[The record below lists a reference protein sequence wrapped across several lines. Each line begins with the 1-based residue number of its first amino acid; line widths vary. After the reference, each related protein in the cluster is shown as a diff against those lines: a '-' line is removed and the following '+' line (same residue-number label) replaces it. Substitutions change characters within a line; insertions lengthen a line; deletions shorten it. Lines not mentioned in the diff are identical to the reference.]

1 MKKGMLKKIL
11 AAALAAGMLWT
22 ASPVRAESTAVT
34 DPKLDATYTLAL
46 NAINKEDY
54 DTARK
59 YLNIS
64 FVYCDPQ
71 TNPVMYADLLL
82 KQACIDV
89 IEGNSDLAL
98 LSLDAAL
105 KVDPD
110 LTDAYLVKTQVYTEQ
125 ANFDKA
131 IENLEKYIK
140 LTEDTALY
148 ETVAQLH
155 EANGN
160 AAGAQEA
167 YDKFVAGAGAETA
180 EAGFQAGLYR
190 MENGKLEEAI
200 EAFEAYRDD
209 ETFGAGAMYNIGICR
224 MTLGEYAEAA
234 EAFKACEEKGGTYDG
249 LYYNRGISYLM
260 TEEWAKAAD
269 DFARS
274 SETEQYTADA
284 KYNLGICK
292 MQIGDYEEAVAM
304 FTELIGDGEDSLA
317 EVEKSETEPETDV
330 PVNNGAYFYRGIC
343 RGALGQ
349 MEAAAADYTV
359 CIEHGYELT
368 QSYYQRAQ
376 VWAALG
382 ETDKQNS
389 DLENSL
395 KYAQ

>member
-1 MKKGMLKKIL
+1 MKKMKQALKALI
-11 AAALAAGMLWT
+11 AAALAAVMLWT
-22 ASPVRAESTAVT
+22 ALPVRAESAAA
-34 DPKLDATYTLAL
+34 DQKLDALYTLAL

-89 IEGNSDLAL
+89 IEGNDDIAV

-105 KVDPD
+105 KIEPE
-110 LTDAYLVKTQVYTEQ
+110 LADAYLVKTQIYTQQ
-125 ANFDKA
+125 AEFEKA
-131 IENLEKYIK
+131 VENLEKYIE
-140 LTEDTALY
+140 LTEDTAMY

-160 AAGAQEA
+160 AVRAQEA
-167 YDKFVAGAGAETA
+167 YDKYVAGAGADSA

-190 MENGKLEEAI
+190 MESGELEKAI
-200 EAFEAYRDD
+200 EAFEAYRED

-224 MTLGEYAEAA
+224 MNLGEYAAAA
-234 EAFKACEEKGGTYDG
+234 EAFEACEEKGGTFEG

-260 TEEWAKAAD
+260 TENWVNAAD

-274 SETEQYTADA
+274 LETEPYKADA
-284 KYNLGICK
+284 EYNLGICN
-292 MQIGDYEEAVAM
+292 MQSGEYEAAIAA
-304 FTELIGDGEDSLA
+304 FTILIGDGEEALTGEEQT
-317 EVEKSETEPETDV
+317 EVENKA
-330 PVNNGAYFYRGIC
+330 PVNDGAYFYRGIC
-343 RGALGQ
+343 RGAVGQ
-349 MEAAAADYTV
+349 LEEAAADYTV
-359 CIEHGYELT
+359 CIEHGYELG